1 MVHGYGRCF
10 AFACVGERA
19 GDCAPKADASCNQQ
33 MLDYQHFRFP
43 CRIATILP
51 QLRFSFCNQP
61 PSWPSATIA
70 NPLRLNCLKSA
81 SVGSVVLQS
90 TVTGRGTAAREAKTG
105 DKPPSPA
112 GRIRLQ
118 RVACR
123 TERTELMPS
132 RLFPSVRHN
141 CSREA
146 GGRIANSAER
156 RLRITE

>member
-1 MVHGYGRCF
+1 MVHGHGRCF

-19 GDCAPKADASCNQQ
+19 GDCVPKTDASCNQQ
-33 MLDYQHFRFP
+33 MIDYQHFRFP

-81 SVGSVVLQS
+81 SAGSVVLQS
-90 TVTGRGTAAREAKTG
+90 IVTGHGTAAHEAKTG

-112 GRIRLQ
+112 VRIRLQ

-132 RLFPSVRHN
+132 RLFPV
-141 CSREA
+141 CEA
-146 GGRIANSAER
+146 QLQPRGGMWFCNSPFIA
-156 RLRITE
+156 IVV